1 MTLTELQKLS
11 DQEFSW
17 TAGRLLNLP
26 KVHIWGYISKGDCVI
41 CECELC
47 GAHEND
53 GLEGCTDVPIEL
65 DWNTAMEIAIQC
77 IEKDRFHVGMYVITY
92 YYKNGNNITMDMNPR
107 NVITAVLLARGLVE
121 GE

>member
-17 TAGRLLNLP
+17 TAGRLLDLP
-26 KVHIWGYISKGDCVI
+26 KVHIWEYISKGDCVI

-47 GAHEND
+47 GAHGND
-53 GLEGCTDVPIEL
+53 GLEGCMDVPIEL
-65 DWNTAMEIAIQC
+65 DWNTAMDLM
-77 IEKDRFHVGMYVITY
+77 KDNNNVDIIGSNIY
-92 YYKNGNNITMDMNPR
+92 YYYLNGRQRHFPLTER
-107 NVITAVLLARGLVE
+107 NLVTAVLLARGLVE